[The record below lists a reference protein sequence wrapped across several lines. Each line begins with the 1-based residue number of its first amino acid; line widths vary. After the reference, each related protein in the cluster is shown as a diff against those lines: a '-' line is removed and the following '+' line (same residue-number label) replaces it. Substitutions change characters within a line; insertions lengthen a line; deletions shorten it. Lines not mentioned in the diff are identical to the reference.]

1 MLTLCP
7 SSAPSETGLCLSGG
21 WLLNQT
27 LTFSFL
33 RHEVCQ
39 MHKFFSFLYKPQCLY
54 CTPYHIFTHSER
66 RPAVSIQRKTKKW
79 LSIIVVLCETGGPS
93 LHFWQQAVFFS
104 ATTIET
110 MWKKWIDEWIE
121 GEGEILIMFYELAS
135 LTCAAMARSCHL
147 CFVPR
152 SSITTLMSKVTINL
166 SIKSKTNKR
175 QKMMHHPNAPVLAP
189 PPIRL
194 SQTKT
199 MTTE

>member
-39 MHKFFSFLYKPQCLY
+39 MHKFFFFLYKPQCLY

-93 LHFWQQAVFFS
+93 LHFWQQAFFFFCHNYRDHVKEMNRWMDRGGGGNIDHVLWARQSDLCGDGEELPLVFLS
-104 ATTIET
+104 R
-110 MWKKWIDEWIE
+110 DPP
-121 GEGEILIMFYELAS
+121 S
-135 LTCAAMARSCHL
+135 QHSC
-147 CFVPR
+147 PR
-152 SSITTLMSKVTINL
+152 
-166 SIKSKTNKR
+166 
-175 QKMMHHPNAPVLAP
+175 
-189 PPIRL
+189 
-194 SQTKT
+194 
-199 MTTE
+199 

>member
-39 MHKFFSFLYKPQCLY
+39 MHKFFFFLYKPQCLY

-93 LHFWQQAVFFS
+93 LHFWQQAFFFA
-104 ATTIET
+104 ATTMET
-110 MWKKWIDEWIE
+110 MWKKWIDEWME

-147 CFVPR
+147 CFCPEILHHNTHVQGNNQ
-152 SSITTLMSKVTINL
+152 SI
-166 SIKSKTNKR
+166 NKKQNK
-175 QKMMHHPNAPVLAP
+175 QKAENDASP
-189 PPIRL
+189 
-194 SQTKT
+194 
-199 MTTE
+199 